1 MAGVWPLT
9 LPQIPLR
16 AGFTCKPR
24 DSRVFSQFDVGP
36 VAVRSRYSGE
46 IVDYT
51 IPLILTFAQ
60 RDTLDDFWLVGTLR
74 GTDRFDWVDFF
85 TNVAT
90 TGAPYMFTTRPQ
102 YTPISD
108 ALIACSFEIM
118 SLP

>member
-1 MAGVWPLT
+1 MSAVWPIT

-24 DSRVFSQFDVGP
+24 DSRIFSQFDVGP
-36 VAVRSRYSGE
+36 PAVRSRYSGE

-51 IPLILTFAQ
+51 IPLLLTFTQ
-60 RDTLDDFWLVGTLR
+60 RDTLEDFWAVGTLR
-74 GTDRFDWVDFF
+74 GTDRFDWIDFF
-85 TNVAT
+85 TALPT
-90 TGAPYMFTTRPQ
+90 TGAPYQFTTRPT

-108 ALIACSFEIM
+108 ALIACSFDIV